1 MSGPSSEHL
10 LASFDTDLVRLRLEL
25 IRMAGLAER
34 QFRSAVQAAATC
46 DAGLAAEVLATERE
60 INALQVALDEACNR
74 VIVRQQP
81 AAVDLREV
89 LAVLH
94 AVGDL
99 ERIGDEAKK
108 IAMKRFPTDPQPDA
122 GHLQQIVRMG
132 ELAAGMLVAATDAFA
147 RRDASAA
154 LDLALRD
161 DAVDALRDAV
171 VGSLVAQIEA
181 SPERSARLL
190 DLVLMAQGIERVA
203 DHAEDIGGYVVHVVE
218 GVDVRHHG
226 SGRRGRS

>member
-1 MSGPSSEHL
+1 VTASDHL
-10 LASFDTDLVRLRLEL
+10 LASFDTDLARLRLEL
-25 IRMAGLAER
+25 LRMAGLAER
-34 QFRSAVQAAATC
+34 QFRAAVQAAATC

-74 VIVRQQP
+74 VIVRQHP
-81 AAVDLREV
+81 AASDLREV

-108 IAMKRFPTDPQPDA
+108 IAMKRFPSDPLPDA
-122 GHLQQIVRMG
+122 GYLQRIVRMG
-132 ELAAGMLVAATDAFA
+132 ELASQMLVAATDAFA

-154 LDLALRD
+154 FELALQD
-161 DAVDALRDAV
+161 DAVDALRDT
-171 VGSLVAQIEA
+171 LVAALVVQIEA

-203 DHAEDIGGYVVHVVE
+203 DHAEAIAGYVIHAVE
-218 GVDVRHHG
+218 GVDVRHRDAG
-226 SGRRGRS
+226 PQGGG

>member
-1 MSGPSSEHL
+1 VTSSEHL
-10 LASFDTDLVRLRLEL
+10 LASFDTDLARLRLEL

-34 QFRSAVQAAATC
+34 QFRTAVRAAATC

-108 IAMKRFPTDPQPDA
+108 IAMKRFPIDPLTDA
-122 GHLQQIVRMG
+122 EHLERIVRMG
-132 ELAAGMLVAATDAFA
+132 ELAARMIGEATDAFA
-147 RRDASAA
+147 RRDASVA
-154 LDLALRD
+154 LGLSAHD
-161 DAVDALRDAV
+161 DIVDALRDSV
-171 VGSLVAQIEA
+171 VGTLVAGIEA
-181 SPERSARLL
+181 DPQRSARLL
-190 DLVLMAQGIERVA
+190 DLVLIAQGIERVA
-203 DHAEDIGGYVVHVVE
+203 DHAEDIAGYVVHVVE
-218 GVDVRHHG
+218 GVDVRHAG
-226 SGRRGRS
+226 SGPART

>member
-1 MSGPSSEHL
+1 MTSSDHL
-10 LASFDTDLVRLRLEL
+10 LASFDTDLARLRLEL
-25 IRMAGLAER
+25 VRMAGLAER
-34 QFRSAVQAAATC
+34 QFRAAVQAATTC

-60 INALQVALDEACNR
+60 VNALQVALGEACSR

-108 IAMKRFPTDPQPDA
+108 IAMKRFPADPRADA
-122 GHLQQIVRMG
+122 EHLEGIVRMG
-132 ELAAGMLVAATDAFA
+132 ELASRMIAEAIDAFA
-147 RRDASAA
+147 RRDPSVAA
-154 LDLALRD
+154 GLAQRD
-161 DAVDALRDAV
+161 DAVDALRDAL
-171 VGSLVAQIEA
+171 VGTLVARIAVE
-181 SPERSARLL
+181 PRRSARLL

-203 DHAEDIGGYVVHVVE
+203 DHAENIARYVVHVVE
-218 GVDVRHHG
+218 GVDMRHRTAANPG
-226 SGRRGRS
+226 A